1 MAPSPKSVH
10 DMAAKY
16 AAAWSSQSAE
26 GVASFYAPDGKIA
39 INGGDETAGRAAI
52 AEMATGFQA
61 EFPDLIVHLDDI
73 RAAGSQA
80 IFVWTLE
87 GPHAG
92 TGNRVKVQ
100 GWEEWTLSD
109 ECLVVSSLGRFDSA
123 EYDRQIAEGIRRAAP
138 TVSGFA
144 EGAIS

>member
-1 MAPSPKSVH
+1 MAPSPASVR
-10 DMAAKY
+10 DMATKY
-16 AAAWSSQSAE
+16 AAAWSSRTPE

-39 INGGDETAGRAAI
+39 INGGDDISGRAAV
-52 AEMATGFQA
+52 AEMATGFYA

-73 RAAGSQA
+73 RAAGDHA

-87 GPHAG
+87 GTHSG

-109 ECLVVSSLGRFDSA
+109 DCEVASSLGWFDAA
-123 EYDRQIAEGIRRAAP
+123 EYDRQIAEGI
-138 TVSGFA
+138 
-144 EGAIS
+144 

>member
-16 AAAWSSQSAE
+16 AAAWSSQSPE
-26 GVASFYAPDGKIA
+26 GVASYYAPDGKIA
-39 INGGDETAGRAAI
+39 INGGEEIVGRAAV
-52 AEMATGFQA
+52 AEMAAGFYA
-61 EFPDLIVHLDDI
+61 EFPDLVVHLNDI

-87 GPHAG
+87 GTHSG

-109 ECLVVSSLGRFDSA
+109 DCLVASSPGRFDAA
-123 EYDRQIAEGIRRAAP
+123 EYDRQNAAGI
-138 TVSGFA
+138 
-144 EGAIS
+144 

>member
-1 MAPSPKSVH
+1 MAPTPNSVH

-16 AAAWSSQSAE
+16 AAAWSSQSPD

-39 INGGDETAGRAAI
+39 INGGDEIAGRAAI
-52 AEMATGFQA
+52 ADMAAGFYA

-87 GPHAG
+87 GTHAG
-92 TGNRVKVQ
+92 TGNKVKVQ

-109 ECLVVSSLGRFDSA
+109 DCLVASSLGRFDAA
-123 EYDRQIAEGIRRAAP
+123 EYDRQIAEGI
-138 TVSGFA
+138 
-144 EGAIS
+144 